1 MATPPRRWVG
11 YALLITGLLLLFDT
25 ETFLRTNWSPL
36 HVSMSV
42 PTELAVAYLLSA
54 SGIIAFLAP
63 SLMRIVGSFAPD
75 ASVKVAQAFP
85 HQSVEVRLRRRL
97 PLQRKFS
104 ALPNRALVG
113 GATILLLL
121 IPAFLM
127 VTQQTPAKGIYV
139 HLTPQLHRGPNEN
152 CLEGPIV
159 IRLTGQNE
167 KSRMLVN
174 GKELRR
180 EELEPFLKAA
190 LARRANWEVFIEG
203 DDSVSYADPM
213 YAIDVINA
221 LHAKAVILTPKL
233 KGQIGDNCR

>member
-1 MATPPRRWVG
+1 
-11 YALLITGLLLLFDT
+11 
-25 ETFLRTNWSPL
+25 
-36 HVSMSV
+36 
-42 PTELAVAYLLSA
+42 
-54 SGIIAFLAP
+54 
-63 SLMRIVGSFAPD
+63 
-75 ASVKVAQAFP
+75 
-85 HQSVEVRLRRRL
+85 
-97 PLQRKFS
+97 
-104 ALPNRALVG
+104 
-113 GATILLLL
+113 
-121 IPAFLM
+121 M